1 MKVTSNK
8 KDVSPNK
15 YIPMNVKR
23 ELKRIFQNRRRGNMN
38 HARVNE
44 LELEKAE
51 AMEFLQTCARMMQAD
66 IEIGNRENPM
76 GGNFVKDALQ
86 RVRELDELIIKEKTQ

>member
-1 MKVTSNK
+1 
-8 KDVSPNK
+8 
-15 YIPMNVKR
+15 MNSA
-23 ELKRIFQNRRRGNMN
+23 RI
-38 HARVNE
+38 
-44 LELEKAE
+44 LELEAE
-51 AMEFLQTCARMMQAD
+51 RGEAVEFLQTCARMMQVD